1 MSNLPRMTHE
11 CMLCIDQK
19 GRKKLDRARG
29 PMKHLKVD
37 KQIDCCYLCYWFKED
52 METGDI
58 YETCIHPDFTEPK
71 SIWDGSKI
79 PEWCPLSEV
88 A

>member
-1 MSNLPRMTHE
+1 MLEPCE
-11 CMLCIDQK
+11 LCIDQK

>member
-1 MSNLPRMTHE
+1 MLEPCE
-11 CMLCIDQK
+11 LCIDQK

-52 METGDI
+52 DGELTLIEGID
-58 YETCIHPDFTEPK
+58 TCVLCN
-71 SIWDGSKI
+71 
-79 PEWCPLSEV
+79 PERKPELIRIIDWV
-88 A
+88 D